1 MYDVIVVGGG
11 HAGCEAALACA
22 RIGCHTLLITLSL
35 DKIGF
40 MSCNPAIGGVGKG
53 QLVKEIDAL
62 GGEMARATDTCG
74 IQFRTLNTSKGPAVW
89 SSRAQADR
97 KRYSLYMQHVVRNEK
112 NLGVIEGEAVRLIVK
127 EKTVK
132 GVETEKGRIISAKTV
147 IATPGTFLNGLI
159 YIGMRSFDGGRIEEK
174 KTSKAFSNS
183 LRDLGF
189 RILRFNTCTSA
200 RLDGKTIDFSRMQ
213 IQNGDEP
220 PLAFSFSTNHLD
232 IKQVPCYITYTNSKT
247 HSIIRNNLNHTPFYS
262 GKVKSPSVR
271 YCPSLEDKIVKFPH
285 HERHQIFLEPEGI
298 DTDEYYPN
306 GLFTALSE
314 DVQVDFIHS
323 IPGLENVKVKRAGY
337 GIEYDV
343 IDSTQEYPTLE
354 SKLVRNLYL
363 AGQINGTTGYEEAA
377 AQGLIAGIN
386 AALRV
391 KNKPPLIL
399 DRATSYIG
407 VLIDDL
413 ITKGTNEP
421 YRMFTSRVEYR
432 LILREDNADLRLR
445 KIGYKIGLVDKHQHE
460 QTLDKQTKIEQGIN
474 YLKQSK
480 ISQNGKMMSLYQL
493 LKRPEIKI
501 EDIKRN
507 LPSDYCHDVFREVE
521 IEVKYSGFIQRQ
533 LSEVRSFKNLEKIK
547 LPYDLDYNKVP
558 ALSLEIIEKLSQFKP
573 LNLGQASRISGITP
587 AAITILMVYL
597 KKFKIQN

>member
-1 MYDVIVVGGG
+1 M
-11 HAGCEAALACA
+11 
-22 RIGCHTLLITLSL
+22 
-35 DKIGF
+35 
-40 MSCNPAIGGVGKG
+40 
-53 QLVKEIDAL
+53 
-62 GGEMARATDTCG
+62 
-74 IQFRTLNTSKGPAVW
+74 
-89 SSRAQADR
+89 
-97 KRYSLYMQHVVRNEK
+97 
-112 NLGVIEGEAVRLIVK
+112 
-127 EKTVK
+127 
-132 GVETEKGRIISAKTV
+132 
-147 IATPGTFLNGLI
+147 
-159 YIGMRSFDGGRIEEK
+159 
-174 KTSKAFSNS
+174 
-183 LRDLGF
+183 
-189 RILRFNTCTSA
+189 
-200 RLDGKTIDFSRMQ
+200 
-213 IQNGDEP
+213 
-220 PLAFSFSTNHLD
+220 
-232 IKQVPCYITYTNSKT
+232 
-247 HSIIRNNLNHTPFYS
+247 
-262 GKVKSPSVR
+262 
-271 YCPSLEDKIVKFPH
+271 
-285 HERHQIFLEPEGI
+285 
-298 DTDEYYPN
+298 
-306 GLFTALSE
+306 SE

-323 IPGLENVKVKRAGY
+323 IPGLENVKVNRAGY

-391 KNKPPLIL
+391 KNKSPLIL

-445 KIGYKIGLVDKHQHE
+445 KIGYKIGLVDRHQYE

-480 ISQNGKMMSLYQL
+480 ISQNSKGVSLYQL
-493 LKRPEIKI
+493 LKRPEVKI

-507 LPSDYCHDVFREVE
+507 LPSDYCPDVFREVE

-547 LPYDLDYNKVP
+547 LPCDLDYNKVP